1 MGLKIQNVWNHHLDL
16 ILMSSDILST
26 SLYLHC
32 SPCKATTSQQDK
44 HWSWSFTQMGKI
56 VFYNRTLHAI
66 SMWFSSCDFFA
77 DINVGISQQTL
88 HYTHLWKEAVAWC
101 YMTISIWYRPTNS
114 SRPSPIPNCP
124 PPFCPGQ
131 IDPGWELEVMSIVQS
146 WHSTSCHFPIL
157 TSISSIHP
165 CPRWTQHYIESA
177 YIHICIYIE
186 ILNNLYVLM
195 VLSSLSRQGLFGE
208 ASKKCGSPHVARW

>member
-77 DINVGISQQTL
+77 DINVRISQQTL

-101 YMTISIWYRPTNS
+101 CMTISIWYRPTNS

-131 IDPGWELEVMSIVQS
+131 IDPGAGSWRWCQLCNLGILPVAIFPYLHPYHPSILV
-146 WHSTSCHFPIL
+146 HGG
-157 TSISSIHP
+157 
-165 CPRWTQHYIESA
+165 
-177 YIHICIYIE
+177 
-186 ILNNLYVLM
+186 LNTI
-195 VLSSLSRQGLFGE
+195 
-208 ASKKCGSPHVARW
+208 

>member
-77 DINVGISQQTL
+77 DINVRISQQTL
-88 HYTHLWKEAVAWC
+88 HYTHLWKEAVAWPSASDIGPQTPPAQAQ
-101 YMTISIWYRPTNS
+101 YPTVLHHFALD
-114 SRPSPIPNCP
+114 RLTRVLGVGGDVNCAILAFYQL
-124 PPFCPGQ
+124 PF
-131 IDPGWELEVMSIVQS
+131 S
-146 WHSTSCHFPIL
+146 HT
-157 TSISSIHP
+157 
-165 CPRWTQHYIESA
+165 
-177 YIHICIYIE
+177 YIHIIHPSLSTVDSTLYRICIYTYMYI
-186 ILNNLYVLM
+186 
-195 VLSSLSRQGLFGE
+195 
-208 ASKKCGSPHVARW
+208 